1 MTRESLKVY
10 NEDVSTNH
18 TLDLRKSDAV
28 NADVSRRRQRTV
40 KLTEKQFQYRL
51 EQRRTGTA
59 E

>member
-28 NADVSRRRQRTV
+28 NADVSRRRQRTE
-40 KLTEKQFQYRL
+40 KLTEKQLQYRL

>member
-28 NADVSRRRQRTV
+28 NAVSRRRQRTV
-40 KLTEKQFQYRL
+40 KLTEKQLQYRL

>member
-10 NEDVSTNH
+10 NEDVLMNH
-18 TLDLRKSDAV
+18 TLDLWKSDAV

-40 KLTEKQFQYRL
+40 KLTEKQLQYRL